1 MIGKTNSN
9 LFEGV
14 NVQFFE
20 KNNNS
25 EIRMPYE
32 NMQMKIRTKRNANA
46 FYWARFNYLRNQV
59 LDTIL
64 LRVWSWLRMNA
75 GGVPNTCK
83 SSGIY
88 LNETSVEWEYRER
101 RTGE

>member
-20 KNNNS
+20 KKKNNNS

-32 NMQMKIRTKRNANA
+32 NMQMKIRNKAKRIA
-46 FYWARFNYLRNQV
+46 FY
-59 LDTIL
+59 
-64 LRVWSWLRMNA
+64 
-75 GGVPNTCK
+75 
-83 SSGIY
+83 
-88 LNETSVEWEYRER
+88 
-101 RTGE
+101 

>member
-20 KNNNS
+20 KKKNNNS

-32 NMQMKIRTKRNANA
+32 NMQMKIRNKRNANA
-46 FYWARFNYLRNQV
+46 FF
-59 LDTIL
+59 
-64 LRVWSWLRMNA
+64 
-75 GGVPNTCK
+75 
-83 SSGIY
+83 
-88 LNETSVEWEYRER
+88 
-101 RTGE
+101 

>member
-20 KNNNS
+20 NNNNS

-32 NMQMKIRTKRNANA
+32 NMQMKIRTSETQT
-46 FYWARFNYLRNQV
+46 RFTEQDL
-59 LDTIL
+59 T
-64 LRVWSWLRMNA
+64 A
-75 GGVPNTCK
+75 
-83 SSGIY
+83 
-88 LNETSVEWEYRER
+88 
-101 RTGE
+101 

>member
-14 NVQFFE
+14 NVQFFK

-46 FYWARFNYLRNQV
+46 FY
-59 LDTIL
+59 
-64 LRVWSWLRMNA
+64 
-75 GGVPNTCK
+75 
-83 SSGIY
+83 
-88 LNETSVEWEYRER
+88 
-101 RTGE
+101 